1 VERQLADGEIDLLLE
16 DVVSR
21 FQQVAVGKDVV
32 IVEGMVPTRESNYT
46 QRINTQLAKSLDAE
60 VILIA
65 AQGSDSLKRLAER
78 IEIQAQLYGGAK
90 DPKVLGVILNK
101 VKTEE
106 GLPAFVDS
114 LKQHLPLL
122 GSADFQLL
130 GAIPFSEEL
139 NALRTRDIA
148 ELLGAQ
154 ITDCP

>member
-1 VERQLADGEIDLLLE
+1 MGGRLADGEIDLLLE

-65 AQGSDSLKRLAER
+65 AQGSDSLKRLAGR
-78 IEIQAQLYGGAK
+78 IEIQAQLYGGTK

-106 GLPAFVDS
+106 GLPA
-114 LKQHLPLL
+114 
-122 GSADFQLL
+122 
-130 GAIPFSEEL
+130 
-139 NALRTRDIA
+139 
-148 ELLGAQ
+148 
-154 ITDCP
+154 

>member
-1 VERQLADGEIDLLLE
+1 
-16 DVVSR
+16 
-21 FQQVAVGKDVV
+21 
-32 IVEGMVPTRESNYT
+32 M
-46 QRINTQLAKSLDAE
+46 
-60 VILIA
+60 
-65 AQGSDSLKRLAER
+65 
-78 IEIQAQLYGGAK
+78 
-90 DPKVLGVILNK
+90 LGVILNK

-154 ITDCP
+154 VLNAGGADQRRVNKIVLCARAVPNTVQLLRSGVLVVTPGDRDDIILAASLASLNGEARRTAAVQRLRAGPAHPRAVQGRAGRRPAGDDR